1 MGVVSLRLR
10 HWPFARCLN
19 HQDLPLRL
27 FKAPQIA
34 PQSYL
39 IVTGPSFRAGYGAL
53 ALHQWRPTNG
63 NAVPKLN
70 SVKPP
75 KDERS
80 FGEATFNYAS
90 HDGRFVIGAEPW
102 AFETSWSSAGQG
114 SAHLYND
121 PAGIEGVAIAEG
133 IGSIGQV
140 TPDVV
145 ATADFTSR
153 TRTLRV
159 GQVALLRNTAGF
171 YAAVELLEVGYS
183 ASPSGNVM
191 RLRFAIQTDRSTDFS
206 SFTTAF
212 NDRQA
217 LTDQLLTAA
226 ADAERALRAVPTGES
241 AADRDVVGIGH
252 NQPPPEFAITE
263 VERAETLAAIDAV
276 RQEAL
281 SATPSTGRLR
291 TAGHTIARLA
301 GKVAKWI
308 GGKADAAADEFAK
321 TVGKAAGFAVVG
333 GIAAWLTLQ
342 GKLAVLVDILGKF
355 AG

>member
-1 MGVVSLRLR
+1 MQL
-10 HWPFARCLN
+10 
-19 HQDLPLRL
+19 
-27 FKAPQIA
+27 
-34 PQSYL
+34 
-39 IVTGPSFRAGYGAL
+39 
-53 ALHQWRPTNG
+53 
-63 NAVPKLN
+63 PKLN
-70 SVKPP
+70 SVEPP

-90 HDGRFVIGAEPW
+90 HDGRFVIGVEPW

-133 IGSIGQV
+133 AASIGQV
-140 TPDVV
+140 TPNVV

-153 TRTLRV
+153 TRTPRV

-171 YAAVELLEVGYS
+171 FAAVELLEVGYS
-183 ASPSGNVM
+183 AAPSGNVM

-206 SFTTAF
+206 TFASAF
-212 NDRQA
+212 NGRQA
-217 LTDQLLTAA
+217 LIDQLLAAA
-226 ADAERALRAVPTGES
+226 ADAERALRAVPTVEDIGD
-241 AADRDVVGIGH
+241 ADGGVVGIGH

-276 RQEAL
+276 REEAV
-281 SATPSTGRLR
+281 SATPSTSRLR
-291 TAGHTIARLA
+291 TAGQTIARVV
-301 GKVAKWI
+301 GKVSKWI

-321 TVGKAAGFAVVG
+321 TVGKAAGVAAVG
-333 GIAAWLTLQ
+333 GLAAWLTLQ

>member
-1 MGVVSLRLR
+1 MQL
-10 HWPFARCLN
+10 
-19 HQDLPLRL
+19 
-27 FKAPQIA
+27 
-34 PQSYL
+34 
-39 IVTGPSFRAGYGAL
+39 
-53 ALHQWRPTNG
+53 
-63 NAVPKLN
+63 PKLN
-70 SVKPP
+70 SAEPP

-102 AFETSWSSAGQG
+102 TFETRWSSAGQG

-133 IGSIGQV
+133 VASIGQV
-140 TPDVV
+140 MPDVV
-145 ATADFTSR
+145 ASADFTSR
-153 TRTLRV
+153 TRTPRV
-159 GQVALLRNTAGF
+159 GQVALLRNTAGY
-171 YAAVELLEVGYS
+171 YAAVEPLEVGYS
-183 ASPSGNVM
+183 AAPSGNVM

-206 SFTTAF
+206 SFATAF
-212 NDRQA
+212 DDRQA

-241 AADRDVVGIGH
+241 ADDSGVVGIGH

-276 RQEAL
+276 RQEAV
-281 SATPSTGRLR
+281 SPSPSTSRLR
-291 TAGHTIARLA
+291 NAAQTIARVA
-301 GKVAKWI
+301 GKVAKWM

-321 TVGKAAGFAVVG
+321 TVGKAAGVAAVG
-333 GIAAWLTLQ
+333 GLAAWLALQ
-342 GKLAVLVDILGKF
+342 GKLAVLVDILSKF